1 MNYEIGCHIEKKMT
15 GDIESE
21 GYAVL
26 ENLKEIALFNTLR
39 FLKWWS
45 DKLINSLAPSIH
57 FNIKC
62 SALWSEWSKF
72 FLAIFHLNLTQK
84 NRNISFVYLK

>member
-26 ENLKEIALFNTLR
+26 ENFILTASCLGDNLQ
-39 FLKWWS
+39 S
-45 DKLINSLAPSIH
+45 DLCNKNSLFRKSCCVDTGIECKQRFP
-57 FNIKC
+57 
-62 SALWSEWSKF
+62 
-72 FLAIFHLNLTQK
+72 LNY
-84 NRNISFVYLK
+84 RSS

>member
-1 MNYEIGCHIEKKMT
+1 MNYEIGCHIEKKKMT

-39 FLKWWS
+39 FLK
-45 DKLINSLAPSIH
+45 
-57 FNIKC
+57 
-62 SALWSEWSKF
+62 
-72 FLAIFHLNLTQK
+72 
-84 NRNISFVYLK
+84 

>member
-26 ENLKEIALFNTLR
+26 ENFKEIALFNTLR
-39 FLKWWS
+39 FLK
-45 DKLINSLAPSIH
+45 
-57 FNIKC
+57 
-62 SALWSEWSKF
+62 
-72 FLAIFHLNLTQK
+72 
-84 NRNISFVYLK
+84 

>member
-1 MNYEIGCHIEKKMT
+1 MITNICIYEGCYHGFVMNYEIGCHIEKKMT

-39 FLKWWS
+39 FLK
-45 DKLINSLAPSIH
+45 
-57 FNIKC
+57 
-62 SALWSEWSKF
+62 
-72 FLAIFHLNLTQK
+72 
-84 NRNISFVYLK
+84 